1 MRVLIVLFFT
11 VILTTACSSKLA
23 YDNIDWLI
31 MWYVDDYIELNDDQ
45 EKLLKTK
52 INTWKKWHQQNEM
65 PQYIAQLE
73 NLKSLII
80 GGPVSAELVEQN
92 IDMADDHWNRLRAYL
107 APQLAEFAP
116 TLSEDQIV
124 YLFATLARENRES
137 REELGEFNQ
146 KSDAEQLQE
155 RTEQISDMV
164 SDYIGKLTNE
174 QATIVAANSK
184 LFKRTK
190 KEWINYREE
199 TQKIARKIFVVEKSQ
214 DAMITQMTALMS
226 NPDQYRS
233 AALTFA
239 RDHNKQALA
248 KMISELAPT
257 LSDKQKS
264 RLINKVDDIIEDL
277 RVLMD

>member
-1 MRVLIVLFFT
+1 
-11 VILTTACSSKLA
+11 
-23 YDNIDWLI
+23 
-31 MWYVDDYIELNDDQ
+31 
-45 EKLLKTK
+45 
-52 INTWKKWHQQNEM
+52 
-65 PQYIAQLE
+65 
-73 NLKSLII
+73 
-80 GGPVSAELVEQN
+80 
-92 IDMADDHWNRLRAYL
+92 
-107 APQLAEFAP
+107 
-116 TLSEDQIV
+116 
-124 YLFATLARENRES
+124 
-137 REELGEFNQ
+137 
-146 KSDAEQLQE
+146 
-155 RTEQISDMV
+155 MV